1 MTKQIA
7 MDEIDRKL
15 IYYYRNNYKTKSMA
29 QKLGI
34 EVRVVRNK
42 LIRLKR
48 YGCLK
53 RWWEE

>member
-29 QKLGI
+29 QKLDI
-34 EVRVVRNK
+34 EVRLVRNK

-48 YGCLK
+48 YGYLK